1 MGNFR
6 KIITPL
12 HLSTKR
18 NYLYRMNNNKVKC
31 MNIAQKY
38 SKDYWDGNRKYGY
51 GGYKYIPGRWSS
63 VAKKL
68 ISIYRLNSESK
79 ILDVGCGKGYL
90 LYEIKKIIPGAKI
103 VGIDISKY
111 ALKNSKKEIKNYL
124 FKSKAQEKYKYKSK
138 YFDLVI
144 SMGTLHNLGISDLKK
159 SVSEI
164 ERVGKKKYI
173 MVESFRNDQE
183 LFNLQCWALTCET
196 FLKPSEWIWLLKNFG
211 YSGDYEF
218 IYFK

>member
-1 MGNFR
+1 
-6 KIITPL
+6 
-12 HLSTKR
+12 
-18 NYLYRMNNNKVKC
+18 
-31 MNIAQKY
+31 
-38 SKDYWDGNRKYGY
+38 
-51 GGYKYIPGRWSS
+51 
-63 VAKKL
+63 
-68 ISIYRLNSESK
+68 
-79 ILDVGCGKGYL
+79 
-90 LYEIKKIIPGAKI
+90 
-103 VGIDISKY
+103 
-111 ALKNSKKEIKNYL
+111 
-124 FKSKAQEKYKYKSK
+124 
-138 YFDLVI
+138 
-144 SMGTLHNLGISDLKK
+144 MGTLHNLGISDLKK

>member
-1 MGNFR
+1 MKKKQF
-6 KIITPL
+6 ITNI
-12 HLSTKR
+12 HQSTKR
-18 NYLYRMNNNKVKC
+18 NYLERMINKKVFC
-31 MNIAQKY
+31 MKIAKKY
-38 SKDYWDGNRKYGY
+38 GKDYWDGPRKFGY
-51 GGYKYIPGRWSS
+51 GGFKYIPGRLTP

-68 ISIYRLNSESK
+68 IKNYNLNNKSK
-79 ILDVGCGKGYL
+79 ILDLGCGKGYL

>member
-1 MGNFR
+1 MKKKQF
-6 KIITPL
+6 ITNI
-12 HLSTKR
+12 HQSTKR
-18 NYLYRMNNNKVKC
+18 NYLERMINKKVFC
-31 MNIAQKY
+31 MKIAKKY
-38 SKDYWDGNRKYGY
+38 GKDYWDGSRKYGY
-51 GGYKYIPGRWSS
+51 GGFKYIPGRLTP

-68 ISIYRLNSESK
+68 IKNYNLNNKSK